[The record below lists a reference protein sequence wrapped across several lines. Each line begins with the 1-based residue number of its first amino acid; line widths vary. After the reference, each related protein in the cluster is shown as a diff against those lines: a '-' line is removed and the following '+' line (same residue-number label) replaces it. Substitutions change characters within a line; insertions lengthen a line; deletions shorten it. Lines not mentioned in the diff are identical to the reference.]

1 MSKTLSTGTLSLRF
15 MQNAHRRQQLT
26 QVELERAEVK
36 DESKWEVGQEIKD
49 AWGIGKE
56 IQKHD
61 SVEYESSYLPFLF
74 PSEHEDVSD
83 GSQRPLGRRMFN
95 KKGEDISKS
104 RAQNYTTDDLGGSD
118 DVEEGELGPESTA
131 NSKETSPTKG
141 HKFKVHTKPK
151 SISSVSGR
159 TLKGFDTLDQPKKES
174 QKSSEITSHK
184 SAREAIFNSLNGVGI
199 DLRPSKHTLERNE
212 TDGTKDLSQTSG
224 DQKQKQSS
232 ASIPSKGFLKPS
244 GIDAPASRK
253 PAADSP
259 SNGKS
264 AKSRASDI
272 IEGARKKRP
281 RGSGDASDGN
291 KKRSKKKRSMVEEGA
306 PVPS

>member
-1 MSKTLSTGTLSLRF
+1 M
-15 MQNAHRRQQLT
+15 
-26 QVELERAEVK
+26 
-36 DESKWEVGQEIKD
+36 
-49 AWGIGKE
+49 
-56 IQKHD
+56 
-61 SVEYESSYLPFLF
+61 
-74 PSEHEDVSD
+74 
-83 GSQRPLGRRMFN
+83 
-95 KKGEDISKS
+95 
-104 RAQNYTTDDLGGSD
+104 
-118 DVEEGELGPESTA
+118 
-131 NSKETSPTKG
+131 
-141 HKFKVHTKPK
+141 
-151 SISSVSGR
+151 SGR
-159 TLKGFDTLDQPKKES
+159 TLKGFETLDQPKKES
-174 QKSSEITSHK
+174 QKSSEIPSHK
-184 SAREAIFNSLNGVGI
+184 SAREAIFDSLNGVGI

-212 TDGTKDLSQTSG
+212 ADGSKDLSQTSG

-306 PVPS
+306 PVSS